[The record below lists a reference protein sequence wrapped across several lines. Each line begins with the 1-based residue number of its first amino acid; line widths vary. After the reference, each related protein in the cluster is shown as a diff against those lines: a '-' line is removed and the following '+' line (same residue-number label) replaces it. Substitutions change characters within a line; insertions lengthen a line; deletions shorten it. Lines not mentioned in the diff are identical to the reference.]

1 MGKNDVPQANP
12 GAMKQ
17 PGRERRRGERW
28 RCSLYRSSSLTGGCH
43 PSCRRTTTCPKK
55 RPVESH

>member
-17 PGRERRRGERW
+17 PGRERRRGAVEVLALSALR
-28 RCSLYRSSSLTGGCH
+28 
-43 PSCRRTTTCPKK
+43 PSPEVLSVMQKNENDMPEKAARRG
-55 RPVESH
+55 S